1 MANAPLSID
10 RRREIGLAFIQF
22 MSEQL
27 DGVQS
32 DDAIWIIG
40 HSCAA
45 MIFGNIRDSEQAQR
59 ACSALVGEID
69 TACALFTNTRKERGG

>member
-1 MANAPLSID
+1 MTNIPLSID
-10 RRREIGLAFIQF
+10 RRREIGLALIQV

-27 DGVQS
+27 DGVQR

-40 HSCAA
+40 NSCVA
-45 MIFGNIRDSEQAQR
+45 MIFGNISDPEYAQR

-69 TACALFTNTRKERGG
+69 TACALFTNTRKEQGG